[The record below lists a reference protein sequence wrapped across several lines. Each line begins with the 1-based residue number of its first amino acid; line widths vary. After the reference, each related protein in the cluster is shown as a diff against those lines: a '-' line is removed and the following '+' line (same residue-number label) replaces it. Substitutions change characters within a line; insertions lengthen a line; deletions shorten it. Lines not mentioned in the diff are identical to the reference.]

1 MAFGC
6 GRVVVAKT
14 RHPKQ
19 MNHHN
24 RRREA
29 ADAGTTDMN
38 TLLGFL
44 AGPSG
49 KTSSMRV
56 MSFGVVFLV
65 MTTWA
70 WVSVRKEALQPMDPE
85 HMAIVLGAMGIKAAQ
100 MKMEGQKGKKDE

>member
-6 GRVVVAKT
+6 GRVGVVTK
-14 RHPKQ
+14 RHRHRT
-19 MNHHN
+19 MRHN
-24 RRREA
+24 RRLA
-29 ADAGTTDMN
+29 AVDAGTTDMN
-38 TLLGFL
+38 TLLSFL

-70 WVSVRKEALQPMDPE
+70 WVSIRKEALQPMDPE
-85 HMAIVLGAMGIKAAQ
+85 HMALVLGAMGIKAVQ
-100 MKMEGQKGKKDE
+100 MKMEGPKGKKDE